1 MNNLITSEETH
12 PRWRSI
18 VFAILFAEGLTVGA
32 FAVTVPVLAFILS
45 DLFGLEGS
53 ELIRWN
59 SRIFIV
65 ASIGMAI
72 FSPIWGT
79 LADRLGKR
87 LMLVR
92 AMLGGM
98 IVVFLM
104 TFVQSPTQLV
114 VLRALQGAFTGSI
127 AAATVLILAF
137 TPKSHSATMLALL
150 QVAIMAGNSL
160 GPLIG
165 GWLYDV
171 LKEWDHSSNLQLAGR
186 VNFLFTSM
194 LLGCSAIIVIKFVPK
209 DTVKSKKDRATGKSL
224 FRPDFS
230 ALKTNAILPTLL
242 LVTFVVS
249 VAFSIV
255 NPVFPLFIKSILPS
269 AANLGRTSGIITG
282 SAALAVAL
290 GAITFARLG
299 RIFPMERLILIAITG
314 AAIFYIP
321 QVYSHNWQMLLT
333 FRLLESFFVGGIT
346 PGISYL
352 LSTHTPSEKHGSV
365 FGLSASLNAVGTALG
380 PALGAVIAQHYTLPS
395 VFITGSGLL
404 LSLVIILTMT
414 SRVTTYRE
422 KKRLQLL
429 EQNESSKE

>member
-1 MNNLITSEETH
+1 MNTPITPEDTH
-12 PRWRSI
+12 PKWRAI
-18 VFAILFAEGLTVGA
+18 VFAILVAEGLTVGA
-32 FAVTVPVLAFILS
+32 FAVTIPVLAFILS

-65 ASIGMAI
+65 ASAGMAI

-79 LADRLGKR
+79 LADKLGKR

-104 TFVQSPTQLV
+104 TFVQTPTQLV
-114 VLRALQGAFTGSI
+114 VLRAFQGAFTGSI

-137 TPKSHSATMLALL
+137 TPKAHSASMLALL

-160 GPLIG
+160 GPLLG

-186 VNFLFTSM
+186 VNFLFTSI
-194 LLGCSAIIVIKFVPK
+194 LLGCSAMIVIKFVPK
-209 DTVKSKKDRATGKSL
+209 DVKKTKHDRATGGSL

-230 ALKTNAILPTLL
+230 ALRANSLLPTLL

-255 NPVFPLFIKSILPS
+255 NPVFPLFIKSILPNTV
-269 AANLGRTSGIITG
+269 NLGRTSGLITG
-282 SAALAVAL
+282 SAALAVAI

-352 LSTHTPSEKHGSV
+352 LSTHTPSDKHGSV
-365 FGLSASLNAVGTALG
+365 FGLSASLNAIGTALG
-380 PALGAVIAQHYTLPS
+380 PALGAIIAQYYSLPS
-395 VFITGSGLL
+395 VFVTGSGLL
-404 LSLVIILTMT
+404 LSLVIILTMSSRMT
-414 SRVTTYRE
+414 SYKE
-422 KKRLQLL
+422 KKRLELL
-429 EQNESSKE
+429 EQEKEIF